1 MVNDRLLFETRYTL
15 SNPYN
20 LRLQGFYFLFLCLDH
35 RHKQKHLASS
45 TAPYVLHD
53 NKLMK
58 KSNAQAEPPSSPGEL
73 LRASR
78 PRTDIFEQNDT
89 ATGLACYVVHV
100 LFLFFN
106 RLQAQAYSRGL
117 RALRGSSP
125 PPPLTFLIDYKHK
138 HTATGVASHVSHVRF
153 FLFF

>member
-1 MVNDRLLFETRYTL
+1 
-15 SNPYN
+15 
-20 LRLQGFYFLFLCLDH
+20 
-35 RHKQKHLASS
+35 
-45 TAPYVLHD
+45 
-53 NKLMK
+53 MK

-100 LFLFFN
+100 LFLFLF
-106 RLQAQAYSRGL
+106 RLQAQAERPSKL
-117 RALRGSSP
+117 
-125 PPPLTFLIDYKHK
+125 LTLHVPHDHFFYFLIDYKHK